1 MAKYTSKLN
10 LKKPEAND
18 FYNVNDSNENFDKID
33 EFASRTDNPHN
44 VTKAQVGLGNV
55 DNTSDKDKPIST
67 AQATAIN
74 EAKSIATSAKTSAD
88 IHATSRNNPHN
99 VTVSQLGAVPELLGN
114 SATDRIIFLLGDH
127 RRLTNHVD
135 ASVPNLPIESNYM
148 HMYTISNGIVKTCL
162 SIPIDYGIDAYYYTA
177 YDKRWRKIADA
188 SKFLPLVGGVISGST
203 LGMGS
208 GHGQVYCNDNT
219 INIFS
224 MDAPN
229 KNAGR
234 YLGVYNNKNAVHDSV
249 ILTELAESGTHNSYR
264 IYGEHNLP
272 HPSQIQTGS
281 YDGNGNTGSKNAIIL
296 PFNFNPK
303 IVFISGGARTVSLVS
318 PNAKGVG
325 FAENAATAFAM
336 NVSWGE
342 KSVSF
347 YNDSTS
353 AGLMMNASS
362 TVYNW
367 VAIG

>member
-55 DNTSDKDKPIST
+55 DNTSDKNKPIST

-74 EAKSIATSAKTSAD
+74 EAKSIGTSANTKIDNHNANKS
-88 IHATSRNNPHN
+88 NPHN
-99 VTVSQLGAVPELLGN
+99 VTSEQIGA
-114 SATDRIIFLLGDH
+114 
-127 RRLTNHVD
+127 
-135 ASVPNLPIESNYM
+135 
-148 HMYTISNGIVKTCL
+148 
-162 SIPIDYGIDAYYYTA
+162 
-177 YDKRWRKIADA
+177 
-188 SKFLPLVGGVISGST
+188 LPLVGGVISGST

-249 ILTELAESGTHNSYR
+249 ILTELAENGSNNSYR

-272 HPSQIQTGS
+272 YPAQIQTGS
-281 YDGNGNTGSKNAIIL
+281 YVGTGLYGSANPCRLEFSFVPKYVLIEAYYDHVLGNIASPTDYRLELFNGVTETVSHSFRDGKDVQITTMKVSWMGNTVEWYWKTTSNTTNAEYHQL
-296 PFNFNPK
+296 N
-303 IVFISGGARTVSLVS
+303 GAITYR
-318 PNAKGVG
+318 
-325 FAENAATAFAM
+325 
-336 NVSWGE
+336 
-342 KSVSF
+342 
-347 YNDSTS
+347 YI
-353 AGLMMNASS
+353 
-362 TVYNW
+362 
-367 VAIG
+367 AIG

>member
-33 EFASRTDNPHN
+33 AFASRTDNPHS

-74 EAKSIATSAKTSAD
+74 EAKSIGTSANTKIDNHTANKS
-88 IHATSRNNPHN
+88 NPHN
-99 VTVSQLGAVPELLGN
+99 VTTAQIGA
-114 SATDRIIFLLGDH
+114 
-127 RRLTNHVD
+127 
-135 ASVPNLPIESNYM
+135 
-148 HMYTISNGIVKTCL
+148 
-162 SIPIDYGIDAYYYTA
+162 
-177 YDKRWRKIADA
+177 
-188 SKFLPLVGGVISGST
+188 LPLGGGVISGST

-249 ILTELAESGTHNSYR
+249 ILTELAENGSNNSYR

-272 HPSQIQTGS
+272 YPAQIQTGS
-281 YDGNGNTGSKNAIIL
+281 YDGNGNTGSKNSVIL
-296 PFNFNPK
+296 TFNFNPK
-303 IVFISGGARTVSLVS
+303 IVFISGSARTVSLVS

-325 FAENAATAFAM
+325 IAENAATAFAM

>member
-10 LKKPEAND
+10 LKKPEQND
-18 FYNVNDSNENFDKID
+18 FYNVDDFNGNFDIID
-33 EFASRTDNPHN
+33 EFASRADNPHN

-74 EAKSIATSAKTSAD
+74 EAKSIGTSANTKIDNHTANKS
-88 IHATSRNNPHN
+88 NPHN
-99 VTVSQLGAVPELLGN
+99 VTTAQIGA
-114 SATDRIIFLLGDH
+114 
-127 RRLTNHVD
+127 
-135 ASVPNLPIESNYM
+135 
-148 HMYTISNGIVKTCL
+148 
-162 SIPIDYGIDAYYYTA
+162 
-177 YDKRWRKIADA
+177 
-188 SKFLPLVGGVISGST
+188 LPLVGGVISGST

-249 ILTELAESGTHNSYR
+249 ILTELAENGSNNSYR

-272 HPSQIQTGS
+272 SPAKVQSGS
-281 YDGNGNTGSKNAIIL
+281 YVGTGTYGSNNKCRL
-296 PFNFNPK
+296 ELNFQPK
-303 IVFISGGARTVSLVS
+303 IVEIYDYSDVSTKYDRITLVYD
-318 PNAKGVG
+318 ADKAIALHTG
-325 FAENAATAFAM
+325 FAPSGTSYYDNTVTWGDKWVEWYADTASRQL
-336 NVSWGE
+336 N
-342 KSVSF
+342 
-347 YNDSTS
+347 
-353 AGLMMNASS
+353 SS
-362 TVYNW
+362 NTTYRW